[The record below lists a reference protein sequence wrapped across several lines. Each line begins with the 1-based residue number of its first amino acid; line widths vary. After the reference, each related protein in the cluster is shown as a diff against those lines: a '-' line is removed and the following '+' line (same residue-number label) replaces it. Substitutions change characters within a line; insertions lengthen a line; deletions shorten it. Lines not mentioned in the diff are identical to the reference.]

1 MRTNSSSR
9 ARPRTTRGT
18 PRTSTRTSSQS
29 PLAVARTAYRVAQ
42 RSLPPYGRP
51 RAQRRYTQH
60 QLFALLALRDYFGLD
75 YRRTI
80 ELVREWKELQR
91 ALGLRSIPHYSTLCY
106 AEHRLL
112 EKGGPG
118 PS

>member
-1 MRTNSSSR
+1 MRTSSSSR
-9 ARPRTTRGT
+9 AGPRVK
-18 PRTSTRTSSQS
+18 PRASGQS
-29 PLAVARTAYRVAQ
+29 PLAIARTAYRVAQ
-42 RSLPPYGRP
+42 RSLPPYGKP

-112 EKGGPG
+112 EKGGPR